1 MSTPVQTV
9 EARFPLGHIFMT
21 PGAEAALE
29 EADQTPFEFFQR
41 HVRGD
46 WGDLDEH
53 DRQLNEASVDG
64 EGRLLSVYHT
74 SRHTKLYVITE
85 WDRSVSTILLP
96 SEY

>member
-21 PGAEAALE
+21 SGAEAALE

-41 HVRGD
+41 HVSGD

-53 DRQLNEASVDG
+53 DRQLNEESVDG

-74 SRHTKLYVITE
+74 SRHAKLYVITE